1 MWREHDNPWHYQA
14 VQFWQAPLSSLIK
27 MMVVGVMCHFANW
40 YMNLALIWTW
50 FLVFKPHF
58 QGYFRPQQW
67 VGKSLTWDRERMSRD
82 KFSVNCSEYCLLMY
96 TLYIFTQKR
105 FIFLSQKSASI
116 ETSWKPAF
124 MTALNPTNLDPEW
137 RVLTSFI
144 SWMYQIYFNIKTSRL

>member
-96 TLYIFTQKR
+96 TLYIFTQKTIHFFKPQIR
-105 FIFLSQKSASI
+105 FHWNILKASI
-116 ETSWKPAF
+116 HDSTKPNKF
-124 MTALNPTNLDPEW
+124 
-137 RVLTSFI
+137 R
-144 SWMYQIYFNIKTSRL
+144 SWMKSTYKFFFVNVSDLLQY

>member
-96 TLYIFTQKR
+96 TLYIFTQKTIHFFKPKIR
-105 FIFLSQKSASI
+105 FHWNILKASI
-116 ETSWKPAF
+116 HDSTKPNKF
-124 MTALNPTNLDPEW
+124 
-137 RVLTSFI
+137 R
-144 SWMYQIYFNIKTSRL
+144 SWMKSTYKFHFVNVSDLLQY

>member
-50 FLVFKPHF
+50 FLVFEPHF

-96 TLYIFTQKR
+96 TLYIFTQKTIHFFKPQIR
-105 FIFLSQKSASI
+105 FHWNILKASI
-116 ETSWKPAF
+116 HDS
-124 MTALNPTNLDPEW
+124 TNNKF
-137 RVLTSFI
+137 R
-144 SWMYQIYFNIKTSRL
+144 SWMKSTYKFHFVNVSDLLQY